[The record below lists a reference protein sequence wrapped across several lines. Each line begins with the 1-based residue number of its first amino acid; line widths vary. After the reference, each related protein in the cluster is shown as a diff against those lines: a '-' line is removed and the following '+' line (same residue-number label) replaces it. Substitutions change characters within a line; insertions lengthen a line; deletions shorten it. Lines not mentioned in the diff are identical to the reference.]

1 MTRLAMLAFA
11 LAFGAGIS
19 SARAAEP
26 PPAPGAS
33 PAAHAAPPPTQV
45 RRWYGWQT
53 LIGIGAADAVAFPL
67 SSVKLVLFGPITLGL
82 RAFVP
87 PIVHWSHGHIGKGF
101 GSLALNLCLP
111 FATAG
116 IGAGLGLQWG
126 RDDIPGVSMI
136 LGGFIGVLAAPAI
149 DMAVL
154 STEVVEAP
162 SAKASRPFFP
172 RVMAVVPMASADRV
186 GLTLIGEL

>member
-1 MTRLAMLAFA
+1 MTRLTMLAFFA

-19 SARAAEP
+19 SVQAAEP
-26 PPAPGAS
+26 PPAPAAS
-33 PAAHAAPPPTQV
+33 PAVRAAPTPTRI

-53 LIGIGAADAVAFPL
+53 LIGIGAADTVAFPL
-67 SSVKLVLFGPITLGL
+67 SWVKLALFGPITLGL

-111 FATAG
+111 AATAG
-116 IGAGLGLQWG
+116 IGFALGLKWA
-126 RDDIPGVSMI
+126 DYSPGVSWI
-136 LGGFIGVLAAPAI
+136 SGGFIGILAAPTI

-154 STEVVEAP
+154 STEEVEVP
-162 SAKASRPFFP
+162 AKRASSPLLP
-172 RVMAVVPMASADRV
+172 RVMAVVPMVAADRV
-186 GLTLIGEL
+186 GLTLIGQL